1 MKRKIGQTNQVSRV
15 SQGEVS
21 RVEVGQHRRVNRQ
34 VMSSQVASSSK
45 RTSPTSPTNQTKSS
59 SILWLIVEHL
69 PGKRQLAKA
78 VNFLDTFVSDI
89 SVLST
94 RRLNTHCETLV
105 TAVLPNEPF
114 LTKTL
119 YYCDMNDKL
128 CIRLVNNNVH
138 SLRSNLH
145 HSVHNPRW
153 QSTSGPALRVGQEV
167 WLIFSYGILANQT
180 NQTSQTNQPHDP
192 AFQARVLKLFQ
203 TAINHP
209 KYSLCDEFND
219 ETDQQ
224 LDNLRFVAVKM
235 SKNPTHKNLL
245 GRGRRWRACSMF
257 CNVLAI
263 ATIKD
268 ISNQP
273 SRLKQSKLHWQDL
286 AELYS
291 NNIASVGE
299 GWLVEQLDSTHTI
312 RLARE
317 MQILQV

>member
-1 MKRKIGQTNQVSRV
+1 MKRKIGQTNQVSQV
-15 SQGEVS
+15 NQVT
-21 RVEVGQHRRVNRQ
+21 VGQDRRVNRKD
-34 VMSSQVASSSK
+34 MSSQVASSFK
-45 RTSPTSPTNQTKSS
+45 RTSLTSPTNQTNSS

-78 VNFLDTFVSDI
+78 VNFLDTFLSDI

-128 CIRLVNNNVH
+128 SIRLVNNNVH

-145 HSVHNPRW
+145 HSLHNPRW

-180 NQTSQTNQPHDP
+180 NQTNQTNQSKQTNDS
-192 AFQARVLKLFQ
+192 AFQAHVLKLFQ
-203 TAINHP
+203 TAINNP

-224 LDNLRFVAVKM
+224 LDNVRFVAVKM

-245 GRGRRWRACSMF
+245 GRGRRWRRCSMF
-257 CNVLAI
+257 FNVLAI

-268 ISNQP
+268 ISKRP
-273 SRLKQSKLHWQDL
+273 SQLKQSKLYWQDL
-286 AELYS
+286 AESFS

-317 MQILQV
+317 MQIQQV

>member
-1 MKRKIGQTNQVSRV
+1 MKRKIGQTSRV
-15 SQGEVS
+15 SQVS
-21 RVEVGQHRRVNRQ
+21 QAGQDRRVNRK
-34 VMSSQVASSSK
+34 VMSSQVASSFK
-45 RTSPTSPTNQTKSS
+45 RTSPTSPINQTNSS

-105 TAVLPNEPF
+105 TAVLPNEPL

-119 YYCDMNDKL
+119 HYCDMNDRL

-145 HSVHNPRW
+145 YSVHIPHW
-153 QSTSGPALRVGQEV
+153 QSTAGPALRVGQEV

-180 NQTSQTNQPHDP
+180 SQTNQPHDP
-192 AFQARVLKLFQ
+192 AFQAHVLKLFQ
-203 TAINHP
+203 KAINHS
-209 KYSLCDEFND
+209 KYSLCDEFVD
-219 ETDQQ
+219 KTDQQ
-224 LDNLRFVAVKM
+224 LNNLRFVAVKM
-235 SKNPTHKNLL
+235 SKNPTHKHLL

-273 SRLKQSKLHWQDL
+273 SQLKQSKLYWQDL